1 MDMELIVIVAI
12 FIGGLALLDVPA
24 IAFGVDSR
32 DGMQDD
38 WARQS
43 C

>member
-1 MDMELIVIVAI
+1 MELIVVVI
-12 FIGGLALLDVPA
+12 FLVGLAVLDVLA

>member
-1 MDMELIVIVAI
+1 MELIVIVAI
-12 FIGGLALLDVPA
+12 FLGGLAVLDVLA
-24 IAFGVDSR
+24 IAFGADSR
-32 DGMQDD
+32 EGIQDD

>member
-1 MDMELIVIVAI
+1 MDLIVIVAI
-12 FIGGLALLDVPA
+12 FIGGLALLDILA
-24 IAFGVDSR
+24 IAFGADSR

-38 WARQS
+38 WTGQS

>member
-1 MDMELIVIVAI
+1 MELIVIVAI
-12 FIGGLALLDVPA
+12 FLVGLVVLDVLA
-24 IAFGVDSR
+24 IAFGADSR

-43 C
+43 